1 MTRQIILES
10 LTTDERALFEQFLS
24 GLEQSQQELVSTQ
37 AARRVKRA
45 DALGQLERFGR
56 ERGIRCWYGRVRDD
70 QAD

>member
-45 DALGQLERFGR
+45 DALGQLLVWARQG
-56 ERGIRCWYGRVRDD
+56 
-70 QAD
+70 